1 MYYEKKL
8 AVKDAHIKEIILLVM
23 GTQRKGRK
31 KVIPLVQKQDPNIG
45 QSRIRR
51 VYQNEG
57 LSLRSRMCKQ
67 RPKKDPNPMEKTFAR
82 NEEWAMDFMHDSLS
96 NGRAIRTLTLVDH
109 YNRQCLGIEIA
120 HSISARKVIGFLEL
134 MIATYGKPKRI
145 RTDNGPEFT
154 SKFFQVWLE
163 KNHICWS
170 PIQNGKPQQNAIV
183 ERFNRTYRE
192 EVLNVNIFDTIE
204 DIKRITQQ
212 WMLEYNGTRPHESL
226 ANLTPLEYAA

>member
-1 MYYEKKL
+1 MQKEQCVEYIRETQERVSCARACRLVGLSRSVMYYEKKL

-120 HSISARKVIGFLEL
+120 LPLPSMLIWILASLRKLTQCSEVYCDPWSELIMSGLPCFL
-134 MIATYGKPKRI
+134 IALS
-145 RTDNGPEFT
+145 RT
-154 SKFFQVWLE
+154 SVWF
-163 KNHICWS
+163 S
-170 PIQNGKPQQNAIV
+170 FS
-183 ERFNRTYRE
+183 R
-192 EVLNVNIFDTIE
+192 
-204 DIKRITQQ
+204 
-212 WMLEYNGTRPHESL
+212 
-226 ANLTPLEYAA
+226 PLEMSQPTIKAI